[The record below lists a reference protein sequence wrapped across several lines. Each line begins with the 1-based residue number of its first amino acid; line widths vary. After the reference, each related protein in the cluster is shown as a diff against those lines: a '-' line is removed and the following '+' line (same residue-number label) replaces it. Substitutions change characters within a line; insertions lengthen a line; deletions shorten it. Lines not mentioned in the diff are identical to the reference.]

1 MESTSVCNSNYFI
14 VSAIAQQ
21 CKDCTAIDKEN
32 TFKIQTEKQRDR
44 PLRLVSLFV
53 SYGRYSSVIRYR
65 LMPKAL
71 LRSTISAGILGR
83 YFLLKLVSPK

>member
-1 MESTSVCNSNYFI
+1 M
-14 VSAIAQQ
+14 AIRLFRQQ
-21 CKDCTAIDKEN
+21 LSGCTAIDKEN
-32 TFKIQTEKQRDR
+32 IFKTPDKKQRDR
-44 PLRLVSLFV
+44 PLWLVPLSV
-53 SYGRYSSVIRYR
+53 SYGRYSSVTRYR